1 MASLLKQFTEG
12 NFLGP
17 ANATRENKH
26 DRREED
32 VISFPSVSSSD
43 TEQGFAEERVQGY
56 THSRNPNDHSIF
68 SSAESLGDLY
78 QRGRSGHTPGKHPL
92 PGNSPRKP
100 RSYDVDNGVARN
112 LSDGHVSHSG
122 RGNGGGYHPGQDDLN
137 PSYSTSTASARS
149 RASGAL
155 ERGLSPTR
163 SQHRNGGMHSP
174 RDASYQRTEGRQGG
188 VDQHG
193 TSRAGHDGL
202 HKETRNGSANS
213 LRAADIE
220 TDSRLLRMEN
230 EQLMQRVRELE
241 TMVQRAGSTEQKSA
255 EDSAAVESTLNK
267 LIQTVSKE
275 REGRQLAEAQV
286 GQLSQT
292 LERERREGET
302 QRQALLD
309 QHSRAAALHASELK
323 KATDMIAELRKSAE
337 ISTFKLQ
344 EAEASVH
351 HAAARVVEHVAAA
364 LQQPAAAAASSGPD
378 AAPEDRA
385 LVGDAVAEAL
395 RPAHQALAKVVGSKA
410 AKELTG
416 ALQGAVAEPLLR
428 ALPELTARSAPMGGA
443 EPDMRQMDSTTK
455 RKFVLWLA
463 MERERRQRAEE
474 TLTAASEALA
484 HSEHSRLE
492 ATKQWQSAAA
502 MLEATAGR
510 GGATGA
516 EEDEFPTPYAPSASG
531 GWEEGGA
538 WERAAPPQGGRAR
551 RSPRGGGVPG
561 EPLVGGGGGAL
572 AERPVERGGAA
583 QRLRAGVLARVG
595 DHQGGGGG
603 GAATREEEVGQR
615 PHLAAAV
622 PAHDAPLPPARGL
635 LLRGRD

>member
-122 RGNGGGYHPGQDDLN
+122 RVNGGGYHPGQDDLN

-364 LQQPAAAAASSGPD
+364 AASSGPD

-531 GWEEGGA
+531 AGKRAEHGSGLRHRREDGRAAHRGEEGFPASHSSEGEEA
-538 WERAAPPQGGRAR
+538 HSQSDRSSVAERRSASARGSSRGSVTTKAAVAGGQPQGRKKWGNDLT
-551 RSPRGGGVPG
+551 SPLLFLLMMLLYHQ
-561 EPLVGGGGGAL
+561 LVGFY
-572 AERPVERGGAA
+572 
-583 QRLRAGVLARVG
+583 
-595 DHQGGGGG
+595 
-603 GAATREEEVGQR
+603 
-615 PHLAAAV
+615 
-622 PAHDAPLPPARGL
+622 
-635 LLRGRD
+635 